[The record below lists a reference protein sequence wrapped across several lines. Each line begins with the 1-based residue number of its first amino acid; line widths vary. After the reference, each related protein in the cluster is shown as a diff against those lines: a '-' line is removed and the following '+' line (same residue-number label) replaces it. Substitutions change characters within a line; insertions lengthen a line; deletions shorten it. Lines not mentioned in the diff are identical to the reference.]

1 LRKNTNHR
9 HLKKLWVI
17 LEAMKDEEGVELRT
31 SRDQEVPILLGW
43 GDKKCV
49 LNIGWETSWETSTWN
64 TEKEVGG

>member
-1 LRKNTNHR
+1 
-9 HLKKLWVI
+9 
-17 LEAMKDEEGVELRT
+17 MKDEEGVELRT